1 MRNHNTMK
9 RDAIIKMIAGLV
21 GQPHRV
27 DLKNYDLLITVEIYQ
42 VGILQATGEML
53 RWCWLLTQNICGVSV
68 VDHRF
73 EELKRYNISEIF
85 DPTPKE
91 AVKEDKAEV
100 TAEVEAE
107 AVPKVADDH
116 SGAAA
121 TDEVNDKVV
130 EGDGGVSVTNDDAT
144 SRDKDAVSVVNGE
157 VQADVPESS
166 AEAPQQQAND
176 D

>member
-1 MRNHNTMK
+1 M
-9 RDAIIKMIAGLV
+9 
-21 GQPHRV
+21 
-27 DLKNYDLLITVEIYQ
+27 
-42 VGILQATGEML
+42 
-53 RWCWLLTQNICGVSV
+53 QNICGVSV

-91 AVKEDKAEV
+91 AVKEDRAEV
-100 TAEVEAE
+100 TADEVKAE
-107 AVPKVADDH
+107 VISTVAVDE

-130 EGDGGVSVTNDDAT
+130 EGDGGVSLANDDAT
-144 SRDKDAVSVVNGE
+144 SGDKVAVSVVKDE
-157 VQADVPESS
+157 LQADVPESS
-166 AEAPQQQAND
+166 VEAPQEQATD